1 MLEYFITRERA
12 CLTYDIDIF
21 SVKPAVFDLFLA
33 LGIAGYLLVIY
44 VVVQVRVVYVYL
56 EQYGNE
62 KNSSMALK
70 HDVLVAMKCRKN
82 KDHTSACVSS

>member
-1 MLEYFITRERA
+1 MLEYIITRERA

-56 EQYGNE
+56 E
-62 KNSSMALK
+62 
-70 HDVLVAMKCRKN
+70 
-82 KDHTSACVSS
+82 